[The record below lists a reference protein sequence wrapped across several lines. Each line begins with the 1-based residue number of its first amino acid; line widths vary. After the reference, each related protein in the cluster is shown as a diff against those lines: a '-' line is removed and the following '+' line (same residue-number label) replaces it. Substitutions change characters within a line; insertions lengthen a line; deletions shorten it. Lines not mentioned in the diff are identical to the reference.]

1 MQELLLLHLL
11 EVPFALRRSLRSTNT
26 IEGLFSGV
34 QFYEKN
40 IRQYRSSTM
49 SKRWLGTVLLSG
61 EKGFRKIRGY
71 QFISKIRTAIAQWQK
86 RFDTMSCTA

>member
-1 MQELLLLHLL
+1 
-11 EVPFALRRSLRSTNT
+11 
-26 IEGLFSGV
+26 
-34 QFYEKN
+34 
-40 IRQYRSSTM
+40 M